1 VPPALHA
8 LCDGYRLEQVL
19 VNLMANAAD
28 AMRNSSEKTL
38 TIDAEAAADRVRVRV
53 IDSGPGIP
61 RAVAEHLF
69 EPFFTTKP
77 PGEGLGLGLV
87 ISSHIVQEFG
97 GVLRS
102 LDVASGAVFEFDIA
116 LVDEPLTAG
125 AAAALSDARHPS
137 EVAATGASAHT
148 PEERHV

>member
-1 VPPALHA
+1 V

-28 AMRNSSEKTL
+28 AMRNSTERTL
-38 TIDAEAAADRVRVRV
+38 TIEAEAATDRVRKSALVRV

-102 LDVASGAVFEFDIA
+102 LDVAAGAVFEFDVA
-116 LVDEPLTAG
+116 LVDEPPAADSAG
-125 AAAALSDARHPS
+125 ESNASGVAAASPPAPA
-137 EVAATGASAHT
+137 

>member
-1 VPPALHA
+1 
-8 LCDGYRLEQVL
+8 
-19 VNLMANAAD
+19 
-28 AMRNSSEKTL
+28 MRNSLDRTL
-38 TIDAEAAADRVRVRV
+38 TVEAEADGQRVLVRV
-53 IDSGPGIP
+53 IDSGPGIS

-102 LDVASGAVFEFDIA
+102 LDVASGAVFEFDVA
-116 LVDEPLTAG
+116 LVDEPPPPADG
-125 AAAALSDARHPS
+125 AAAAAVPN
-137 EVAATGASAHT
+137 AS
-148 PEERHV
+148 EERHV